1 VNNTRLRFIEPSVID
16 DLASTV
22 RDGRCVAF
30 VGAGFSAD
38 SGGPTWAQMVSELID
53 RLESDGSIDTRRAST
68 ARQYV
73 ASGNHDAA
81 ASVAIDRIDRDSAPT
96 NVRDIVQEIL
106 TPTRD
111 DDPGKRRRD
120 TWLAG
125 IPFAAILTTNYDRRP
140 GGRNRDHDAYREV
153 LRRPVVTDPWLEIGL
168 RQSRGT
174 AIALHGQFD
183 PADGPPLVLTRR
195 QYRDLLYRD
204 PGYRTF
210 LRSLFATTTVLFLG
224 KSFDDEYLNE
234 LRAEILSLVGDGR
247 VDEPLAYAAVSA
259 AEFTRNQEEYLRDS
273 EGIQLL
279 RYGDSET
286 DTDYSGFD
294 ALLESLYDRTN
305 FFRIMQRELTGLRI
319 LWLDT
324 NAGDHWGAED
334 VDRTIRQIESGSDDL
349 VVERTSSLDEAIESL
364 HREHFDFVISNWG
377 HSGDS
382 DPVAVQLLDRMHDSR
397 RRVPMIAFAGPQFES
412 ANRAEALR
420 AGAYAFEVQHG
431 DLFRQIHLLVS
442 SLESPGGR

>member
-1 VNNTRLRFIEPSVID
+1 VDNARLRFIEQPAID
-16 DLASTV
+16 DLAITV

-53 RLESDGSIDTRRAST
+53 RLESGGSIDTGRAST
-68 ARQYV
+68 ARQY
-73 ASGNHDAA
+73 AANGNHDAA
-81 ASVAIDRIDRDSAPT
+81 ASVAIDRLDLDSAST
-96 NVRDIVQEIL
+96 NVRDIVQDIL
-106 TPTRD
+106 TPTED
-111 DDPGKRRRD
+111 GTSEKRHRD

-125 IPFAAILTTNYDRRP
+125 IPFAAILTTNYDGRP
-140 GGRNRDHDAYREV
+140 GGKNRDHDAYREV
-153 LRRPVVTDPWLEIGL
+153 LRRPVVTDPWLDLGL
-168 RQSRGT
+168 RQSRST
-174 AIALHGQFD
+174 AIALHGQLD

-259 AEFTRNQEEYLRDS
+259 AEFTRNQETYLRDS

-286 DTDYSGFD
+286 ETDYSGFD

-305 FFRIMQRELTGLRI
+305 FFRIMQSELSGLRV

-324 NAGDHWGAED
+324 NAGDHWGSAD
-334 VDRTIRQIESGSDDL
+334 VEATIRNIESDSHHL
-349 VVERTSSLDEAIESL
+349 SIERTSSLEEAIGSVANGNI
-364 HREHFDFVISNWG
+364 DFIISNWG
-377 HSGDS
+377 HDANTE
-382 DPVAVQLLDRMHDSR
+382 PVAIRLVDQIHDTR
-397 RRVPMIAFAGPQFES
+397 RRVPVIVFGGPDFEQV
-412 ANRAEALR
+412 NRATAIR
-420 AGAYAFEVQHG
+420 AGAYAFEVRHEE
-431 DLFRQIHLLVS
+431 LFRQIHRLAS
-442 SLESPGGR
+442 SLSSS